1 MESLFEQFEGADLDR
16 LVECL
21 NAIKAAGMRV
31 DKYTMAGV
39 NQSSG
44 NVWVMSEDWPGCVY
58 CSIGFD
64 VAWSYSC
71 PECGEEHDFDTFEEM
86 EEYASRYESSCKAC
100 KPKFVAGWNMPGY
113 LPDAEPVEFDDSEEA
128 LEYVRDLMRED
139 AEGVRW
145 SREDAEAI
153 DGIGADKAGEFGAT
167 LYGKHYFVT
176 LEA

>member
-21 NAIKAAGMRV
+21 NAIKAAGKRV
-31 DKYTMAGV
+31 DRYTQAGL

-44 NVWVMSEDWPGCVY
+44 NVWVWSEDWPGCVY

-64 VAWSYSC
+64 VAWCYSC

-113 LPDAEPVEFDDSEEA
+113 LPDSEPEEFDDSEEA
-128 LEYVRDLMRED
+128 MEYIREEMRRD
-139 AEGVRW
+139 AEGNGW
-145 SREDAEAI
+145 SREDAEGI
-153 DGIGADKAGEFGAT
+153 DGIEADGAGEFGVT
-167 LYGKHYFVT
+167 MYGRHYFVT

>member
-21 NAIKAAGMRV
+21 QAIKGAGMRV

-39 NQSSG
+39 NQNSG
-44 NVWVMSEDWPGCVY
+44 NVWVASEDWPGCVY

-86 EEYASRYESSCKAC
+86 SEYAERYESSCKAC

-113 LPDAEPVEFDDSEEA
+113 LPDAEPMEFDDSDDA
-128 LEYVRDLMRED
+128 LECVRDLMRED
-139 AEGVRW
+139 AEGMGW

-153 DGIGADKAGEFGAT
+153 DTIEADKAGEFGAT

-176 LEA
+176 MEA

>member
-21 NAIKAAGMRV
+21 QAIKAAGKRV

-64 VAWSYSC
+64 VAWCYSC

-113 LPDAEPVEFDDSEEA
+113 LPDAEPMEFDGSDDA
-128 LEYVRDLMRED
+128 LECVRDLMRED
-139 AEGVRW
+139 AEGMGW

-153 DGIGADKAGEFGAT
+153 EEIEADKAGEFGAT